1 MNSCCECTRKIIIRG
16 LRSGTIM
23 GNTAC
28 CACYPEANKGIIM
41 SSTTS
46 RGGDTHAPRQQRN
59 MIVTPRRN
67 DLISPKMKSANKIPS
82 PAQIPSPL
90 TDGGIGVAGNTTSK
104 FYDSGEGKGAGGVT
118 KESGRDAEKAAVDGR
133 KLRTTMHDSSPP
145 PAAAADRGKSRGK
158 TKSKESKDYFEQLN
172 AKDEAG
178 WGESMMPGKH
188 AVLYT
193 PGKIT
198 KGVEDNVADFQEDL
212 SMVLEPVYIFINL
225 RIHKQPRMH
234 AN

>member
-1 MNSCCECTRKIIIRG
+1 
-16 LRSGTIM
+16 M
-23 GNTAC
+23 GNTEC
-28 CACYPEANKGIIM
+28 CTCYPEANKGIIL
-41 SSTTS
+41 SSTT
-46 RGGDTHAPRQQRN
+46 RHGGHTHAPRQQRN
-59 MIVTPRRN
+59 MIVTPKRN
-67 DLISPKMKSANKIPS
+67 DLS
-82 PAQIPSPL
+82 L

-158 TKSKESKDYFEQLN
+158 KKGKESKDYFEQLN
-172 AKDEAG
+172 AKDEAV
-178 WGESMMPGKH
+178 WGESMMPGTH
-188 AVLYT
+188 VVLYT

-198 KGVEDNVADFQEDL
+198 KGVEDNVAALQEDL
-212 SMVLEPVYIFINL
+212 SIVLEPVYIFINL